1 MGSARTCLGSSVPPE
16 GTIGSGGGA
25 GGVRKTQ
32 STAVRS
38 SDGASTDRGTG
49 TGGVGS
55 RRTVVVVRCWRS
67 AAEESRVAGSLRTNI
82 LLGAC
87 SAGEGQPSDR
97 GPSRGRLLRRSK
109 CCMGVGSVGTA
120 TGDPGHPYRHRQGR
134 IDPEN
139 KQQEKLGVALH

>member
-1 MGSARTCLGSSVPPE
+1 MPPE

-25 GGVRKTQ
+25 DGVRTTQ

-55 RRTVVVVRCWRS
+55 RRTFAVVRCWRS
-67 AAEESRVAGSLRTNI
+67 AVEENRVAGNLMTNNP
-82 LLGAC
+82 LGAY
-87 SAGEGQPSDR
+87 SAGEEQPSDR
-97 GPSRGRLLRRSK
+97 GPSRVRLLPRSK

-120 TGDPGHPYRHRQGR
+120 TGDPGHQNRHRQGR
-134 IDPEN
+134 IDPE
-139 KQQEKLGVALH
+139 KIQEVRSGTVFINDDIPSDNLR